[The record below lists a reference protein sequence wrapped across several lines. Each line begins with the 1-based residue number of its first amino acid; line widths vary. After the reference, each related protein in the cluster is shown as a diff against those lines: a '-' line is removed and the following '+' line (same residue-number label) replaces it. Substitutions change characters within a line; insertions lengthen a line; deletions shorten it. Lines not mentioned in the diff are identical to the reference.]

1 MSSQV
6 ASQSRGQLGQTASHW
21 WARHPIT
28 FTPPPPSTIAHSP
41 PLRRTFIHTEENITE
56 LHYCHSAPKLRCRQ
70 WLPPIPNT
78 FSTFKK
84 HNLQL
89 CQTHF
94 AWTLWWKIEMR
105 RLAVVASHTQ
115 ACLPS
120 RDCAHYLQDIL
131 PRCCAGE
138 AAMERGIHTVDIV
151 TRLAGTKWYVLG
163 ESVRFCCFSSSLVGV
178 LHHLVV
184 QHNCV
189 KSF

>member
-41 PLRRTFIHTEENITE
+41 ALRRTFIRTEYYGTALLSFGAEIE
-56 LHYCHSAPKLRCRQ
+56 MRRQ
-70 WLPPIPNT
+70 WLPSIPNT

-89 CQTHF
+89 CQTRF

-105 RLAVVASHTQ
+105 RLTMVASHTQ

-131 PRCCAGE
+131 PHCCAGE

-163 ESVRFCCFSSSLVGV
+163 ESVRFCCFSSLLVGV
-178 LHHLVV
+178 LHHLAV

-189 KSF
+189 